1 VVVTWWERNQTSEEP
16 AGRISTDNG
25 LTFGPILKLASN
37 STIES
42 SNTSGN
48 SNDRQ
53 TSALATSAINNTSS
67 TSNNVN
73 KVTMISSGD
82 EGYQYQPE
90 TVQVKIGDIIMWTN
104 DDDALHTVTSGSGTD
119 ENMGAEFD
127 SGMMATGK
135 IFEHTFT
142 KAAEYP

>member
-1 VVVTWWERNQTSEEP
+1 M
-16 AGRISTDNG
+16 
-25 LTFGPILKLASN
+25 KLASN

-82 EGYQYQPE
+82 EGYQYRPE

-142 KAAEYP
+142 KAGEYPYFCTIHPNMVGKIIVS